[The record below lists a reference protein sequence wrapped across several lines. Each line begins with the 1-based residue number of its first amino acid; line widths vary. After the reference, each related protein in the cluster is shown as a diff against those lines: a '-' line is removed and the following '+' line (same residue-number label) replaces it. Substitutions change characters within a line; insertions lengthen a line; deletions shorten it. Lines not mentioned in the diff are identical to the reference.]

1 MNFGHKQLYINGELR
16 ESSTNNTVDIICP
29 GDETTIASIAWADTS
44 DTQDALVSAQQGF
57 EYWSALSID
66 DRQSWMKKL
75 RQKIIEHRDLL
86 RESIMYEM
94 GKVWAGT
101 DEDLTSII
109 DSLAY
114 YADEVKNIKTIELV
128 DKEGTHQHEML
139 AQPIGVV
146 VAFLSYNFPLLN
158 LGFKLGPALA
168 SGCSIIIKPSEFSP
182 LSAYI
187 IGELCAAI
195 EFPKG
200 VINIL
205 CGDVEHVGAPLCESK
220 IPKLITLI
228 GSTETAKKLMIQGSS
243 SSLKRY
249 SMECGGNAPF
259 IVFPDAD
266 IKTAIAHGTALKIGN
281 AGQICVAPN
290 RFFIHT
296 DIIDTFVEGLE
307 DNFSKISIGFG
318 QENNPDMGPLANKQS
333 VEKVHGIV
341 EEAKAQGGKLV
352 QGGKPIDRKGYY
364 YEPTIILFET
374 NNAAVLQQEVFG
386 PVAFI
391 MPFSST
397 QEVLTLANNTNAGLA
412 SYVYTQDKDRIQYF
426 KDQLEFG
433 EIHVNG
439 FKFDIYLPHGGIK
452 DSGSGIDCS
461 PYALDEYFIHKRATQ
476 AINI

>member
-1 MNFGHKQLYINGELR
+1 MNFGHKKLYINGELR
-16 ESSTNNTVDIICP
+16 ESSTNKTFDIICP
-29 GDETTIASIAWADTS
+29 GDESIIASIAWADAT
-44 DTQDALVSAQQGF
+44 DTQDALASAQKGF
-57 EYWSALSID
+57 KYWSALSIA
-66 DRQSWMKKL
+66 DRQDWMEKL

-114 YADEVKNIKTIELV
+114 YAEEVKHLKSKEV
-128 DKEGTHQHEML
+128 KDKEGTHQHEMI

-195 EFPKG
+195 DFPKG

-266 IKTAIAHGTALKIGN
+266 LNTAVAHGTALKVGN
-281 AGQICVAPN
+281 SGQICVAAN

-296 DIIDTFVEGLE
+296 DILEKFVEGLK
-307 DNFSKISIGFG
+307 DNFSKLSIGFG
-318 QENNPDMGPLANKQS
+318 LDDNPDLGPLANKQS
-333 VEKVHGIV
+333 VDKVHGIV
-341 EEAKAQGGKLV
+341 EEAKAQGGNIII
-352 QGGKPIDRKGYY
+352 GGKPIDRAGYY
-364 YEPTIILFET
+364 YEPTIILFD
-374 NNAAVLQQEVFG
+374 NNNPPILQQEVFG

-391 MPFSST
+391 MPFST
-397 QEVLTLANNTNAGLA
+397 EQEVMTLANNTNAGLS
-412 SYVYTQDKDRIQYF
+412 SYVYTQDKDRIHYF
-426 KDQLEFG
+426 KSHLEFG
-433 EIHVNG
+433 EIHING

-452 DSGSGIDCS
+452 DSGSGVDCS
-461 PYALDEYFIHKRATQ
+461 PYALDEYFIYKRATQ
-476 AINI
+476 FIQQ